1 MNKNAD
7 IANLVVNEQLNR
19 MLEQERKRLELL
31 PMPELELE
39 LGQELPSFIKDAM
52 LETALYTGVMMKISI
67 LARLN

>member
-39 LGQELPSFIKDAM
+39 LPSFIKDAM